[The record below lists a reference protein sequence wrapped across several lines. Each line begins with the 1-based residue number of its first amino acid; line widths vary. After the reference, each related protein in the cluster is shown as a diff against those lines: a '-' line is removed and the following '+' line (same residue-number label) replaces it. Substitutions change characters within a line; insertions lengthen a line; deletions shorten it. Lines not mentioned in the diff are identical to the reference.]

1 MWLIRHRQEASGIP
15 HLLVAPKSG
24 PQLPQPPRRPHR
36 TTTTTTTQEDLND
49 DDEPIDRSIYTDG
62 QGDARGYYQDG
73 AYTAAPDPQTTTTHS
88 SQDGDEALKI
98 AEAYFA
104 SLRYQFSRLRTQ
116 LHTPPPSHL
125 VLPKTHAPYVGPFG
139 PSSRTFTIWTTRLLT
154 TDPHPIQLALMDK
167 NSAFRLLRVLLGGGK
182 FLRSGVEVT
191 ERTSRWVWSLLARLP
206 DRGELDHVETGHIRE
221 LGKRAAVLMHSLK
234 QMALL
239 REEVELAGHGEEEAV
254 GVWGG
259 EDDDDEEEEQE
270 QGKDV
275 ETEVKPKEE
284 DDNPPAET
292 TTRTIRH
299 DNDEPSADTFTARN
313 SKPEDTNTET
323 RAKLNAGQDEMEDG
337 EIDDSSDQSVPMD
350 MDDEED
356 MEAAKARLLA
366 SLDAVP
372 SSPSSSSPSSPS
384 KQEEVEQ
391 EEEKFDPVRARMNMR
406 ATLNMILT
414 VAGEFY
420 GQRDLLEFRD
430 PFRWV

>member
-1 MWLIRHRQEASGIP
+1 MIP
-15 HLLVAPKSG
+15 HLLVATKSG
-24 PQLPQPPRRPHR
+24 PQPPLPSRRPPR
-36 TTTTTTTQEDLND
+36 TTTRTITQKDLDD
-49 DDEPIDRSIYTDG
+49 DDEPIDRSIYTEVYS
-62 QGDARGYYQDG
+62 DARGYYQDG
-73 AYTAAPDPQTTTTHS
+73 AYTAAPDPQTSTTHTS
-88 SQDGDEALKI
+88 EDGDEALEV

-104 SLRYQFSRLRTQ
+104 SLCYQFSRLRTQ

-139 PSSRTFTIWTTRLLT
+139 PSSRTFTVWTSRLLT
-154 TDPHPIQLALMDK
+154 TDPHPIQIALMDK

-206 DRGELDHVETGHIRE
+206 DRGELDHIETGHIRE

-239 REEVELAGHGEEEAV
+239 KEEVELGGHGDEDAI

-259 EDDDDEEEEQE
+259 DDAEEDEEQV
-270 QGKDV
+270 QGKDA

-284 DDNPPAET
+284 DDNPRAET
-292 TTRTIRH
+292 TTSMIRH
-299 DNDEPSADTFTARN
+299 DNDEHSADTSTARP
-313 SKPEDTNTET
+313 KPVDADTKT
-323 RAKLNAGQDEMEDG
+323 RARLNVEQDEMEEG
-337 EIDDSSDQSVPMD
+337 EIDDFSDQSVSMD

-356 MEAAKARLLA
+356 MEAAKVRLLA

-372 SSPSSSSPSSPS
+372 SSPSPSSASLHS
-384 KQEEVEQ
+384 KQKDFEQ
-391 EEEKFDPVRARMNMR
+391 EDEKFDPVRARMNMR
-406 ATLNMILT
+406 ATLNMVLT

-430 PFRWV
+430 PFRGL